1 MNIMKRIKILLCLIL
16 VLACSGC
23 GTPTEK
29 TQFPAQDEQLQGA
42 ENPDTQEVADTKEI
56 AEIEESVDTEEK
68 NEVET
73 IQDEIAKVEI
83 ASCEFEN
90 ADWDSMGQQEMN
102 RLTAQWYQLW
112 DEELN
117 SLWSRLSDELDAETK
132 EKVLAEQRAWIKRKE
147 ANVKGA
153 GATAFGGSLQ
163 PQLEN
168 STAEEMTRA
177 RAYIL
182 AGYLAEVRNESFAI
196 PTEIQEEIDAVD
208 PDLNDI
214 FEKFEGQWIFDEE
227 RGACV
232 GIEKTET
239 CAYGVEGSNWTVWVT
254 GGDVISDLDVYGYTE
269 NYIVFKVAHDGYD
282 AFYELFFNMEDSI
295 NFAYGPS
302 LLEMD
307 EVIVCN

>member
-23 GTPTEK
+23 GTTVEK

-182 AGYLAEVRNESFAI
+182 AGYLAEVRNESFTI